1 MKEKIEKE
9 YLFESLCEDL
19 KKLQAENEKL
29 YKALEQKDCISRQAV
44 EDAIY
49 DYSRSCD
56 VNYGQIMEYIDKIP
70 PVPLT
75 PLSECEEWKQ
85 LKETISEIKE
95 NNKYDNDTATELC
108 RFLLNYMGILEKG
121 NERQGDEY
129 IPCNECDEH
138 FHCSDAERVDGCDY
152 MLD

>member
-1 MKEKIEKE
+1 MTKEEALRKVKG
-9 YLFESLCEDL
+9 YLTDYIPADNYEEV
-19 KKLQAENEKL
+19 EEIVE
-29 YKALEQKDCISRQAV
+29 ALEQDTSVDLISRQAV

-75 PLSECEEWKQ
+75 PFSECEEWKQ

-95 NNKYDNDTATELC
+95 NNKYDNNTTTEWC
-108 RFLLNYMGILEKG
+108 RFLLNYMEILERHEPQKTEMRDEEI
-121 NERQGDEY
+121 ER
-129 IPCNECDEH
+129 
-138 FHCSDAERVDGCDY
+138 
-152 MLD
+152 